1 MPIDPPAAGQKRTL
15 RITNVRMNASQ
26 VPSSDSSLTI
36 PGLLGY
42 PSLTGAS
49 GPVTITVPVGGFFSS
64 AAGALAVAIV
74 QQDLIALTSGGLGI
88 TILPQC
94 QASNAF
100 LFANPASATASY
112 TVSVAEK
119 EGFQSAFKRKNW
131 ATDSPSAIK
140 YPASGD
146 QNQNVPGLFY
156 NSESAFE
163 NAGPQRDP
171 VPNPPPTTTN
181 SPSTVSASAGFPS
194 FNGLIN
200 AGVADQ
206 GTRVALFFASIP
218 SGVVMYVPTTIKTTS
233 LYSGHA
239 TGQAVLVSTDI
250 NGAGPFSPV
259 ASNGGSI
266 GNFDSNTSGLAQ
278 VPISGGS
285 GMAVYEILYS
295 DAFNPEQIS
304 VPIALGYLANQP
316 ATDVIATVTA
326 AYAPFSIVDTADA
339 ISSVPRFASGG
350 AQQLFVFKSC
360 SQPVPTI
367 TASVTPN
374 AVTGGSPLT
383 FAATLTPSTST
394 GDVTFY
400 LDHVIWL
407 VEPVSGGVAQYSTA
421 FQPVNYATNHT
432 FDAVYMTKD
441 NLKIASST
449 TFTVVPGPPYAGY
462 IDKLTCQTVS
472 GWAADRSRL
481 NQSIQVSIYGDN
493 KLLGTVTANQQRG
506 DVGTYLSDNGLHGF
520 SFALP
525 SGVTNVSVR
534 FEASGIDLGGSPQ
547 TVPCALGP
555 SYTGYIDS
563 SSCSGIS
570 GWAADKNHLGSPI
583 QVVLWSGGNQIASA
597 TANASRQDVGAFL
610 GDNGLHGFVLALPAQ
625 YADGTTRTVQIQF
638 DQTSTVLGPP
648 IKLNCSPP
656 PGTNYTGFVDSSSCN
671 GINGWAAD
679 KNHLNSSIIVSLWD
693 GSNLLEA
700 VNSTGSRPDV
710 GSALGDNGLHGF
722 SLTIPAYDALGVSHT
737 FQVHYDSSTTTL
749 GAPITL
755 TCGSPVYP
763 PKYVGYVDS
772 SSCSGING
780 WAADTNRLSTPIAV
794 TLWDGNK
801 QIASTMANGSR
812 SDVGSALG
820 DNGVHGFSLA
830 LPSSYADGA
839 SHGLQVH
846 YESSSSVIGSTVTL
860 ACGKPSNWAGYVDQL
875 SCSTIGGWAAD
886 RNSLN
891 SSIMVNVYDGLT
903 LVGTIPANAS
913 RGDVGVYLSDNG
925 LHGFGLATP
934 ASLKDGKAHTITVRP
949 ASSSAALGGAQSLT
963 CQ

>member
-1 MPIDPPAAGQKRTL
+1 MF
-15 RITNVRMNASQ
+15 
-26 VPSSDSSLTI
+26 VPTAI
-36 PGLLGY
+36 PL
-42 PSLTGAS
+42 AS
-49 GPVTITVPVGGFFSS
+49 GSVTGS
-64 AAGALAVAIV
+64 
-74 QQDLIALTSGGLGI
+74 
-88 TILPQC
+88 
-94 QASNAF
+94 
-100 LFANPASATASY
+100 
-112 TVSVAEK
+112 
-119 EGFQSAFKRKNW
+119 
-131 ATDSPSAIK
+131 
-140 YPASGD
+140 
-146 QNQNVPGLFY
+146 
-156 NSESAFE
+156 
-163 NAGPQRDP
+163 
-171 VPNPPPTTTN
+171 
-181 SPSTVSASAGFPS
+181 
-194 FNGLIN
+194 
-200 AGVADQ
+200 
-206 GTRVALFFASIP
+206 
-218 SGVVMYVPTTIKTTS
+218 
-233 LYSGHA
+233 
-239 TGQAVLVSTDI
+239 AVLVSTDS
-250 NGAGPFSPV
+250 NGAGPFLPTP
-259 ASNGGSI
+259 SNGGSI
-266 GNFDSNTSGLAQ
+266 SSFGSNTSGLAPVQ
-278 VPISGGS
+278 ITGGS
-285 GMAVYEILYS
+285 GSVTYEILYS
-295 DAFNPEQIS
+295 DPYNAEQIGI
-304 VPIALGYLANQP
+304 PIALSWAANQP
-316 ATDVIATVTA
+316 STDIIATVTT
-326 AYAPFSIVDTADA
+326 AYAPFSLADSA
-339 ISSVPRFASGG
+339 DGLSPIPRFAAG
-350 AQQLFVFKSC
+350 ASQQLFVFKSC
-360 SQPVPTI
+360 NQTIPTI
-367 TASVTPN
+367 TAKVTPSV
-374 AVTGGSPLT
+374 ATIGSPVAFT
-383 FAATLTPSTST
+383 ATLIPSTST
-394 GDVTFY
+394 GDVKYF
-400 LDHVIWL
+400 LDDRIWIVNSAFGGISQYTTDL
-407 VEPVSGGVAQYSTA
+407 RGLNSGT
-421 FQPVNYATNHT
+421 HK
-432 FDAVYMTKD
+432 FDAVYTTKD
-441 NLKIASST
+441 SLQIASST
-449 TFTVVPGPPYAGY
+449 TFTVIPGPPYAGY

-472 GWAADRSRL
+472 GWAADRSRS

-610 GDNGLHGFVLALPAQ
+610 GDNGLHGFLLALPAQ

-638 DQTSTVLGPP
+638 DQTSTVLGAP

-656 PGTNYTGFVDSSSCN
+656 SGTNYTGFVDSTSCN

-679 KNHLNSSIIVSLWD
+679 KNHLNTSITVSLWD

-700 VNSTGSRPDV
+700 VGSSGSRPDV

-737 FQVHYDSSTTTL
+737 FQVHYDSSTTAL

-755 TCGSPVYP
+755 TCGSPVNP
-763 PKYVGYVDS
+763 PKYVGYIDS

-794 TLWDGNK
+794 TLWDGNQ

-812 SDVGSALG
+812 SDVGSAIG

-860 ACGKPSNWAGYVDQL
+860 TCGKPSNWAGYVDQL

-891 SSIMVNVYDGLT
+891 SSIMVNVYDGST

-913 RGDVGVYLSDNG
+913 RGDVGAYLSDNG

-949 ASSSAALGGAQSLT
+949 GSSSTALGGAQSLT
-963 CQ
+963 CP